1 MLFPKW
7 RDGLLA
13 LALVGMVACTTEMA
27 DVAEAVPAAAVPA
40 PVPGMVVTANAQATQ
55 TGVAILEAG
64 GSAVDAAV
72 AIEAV
77 LSLVEPQSSGFAG
90 GAFMT
95 YLDAATGKVTV
106 FDGRET
112 APAAADPAQFV
123 QADGKP
129 MGFLPAKVSG
139 LSTGVPGVVDMLA
152 LAQAQHGRLSWAELL
167 EPAIALAEE
176 GFAVTPRLAGMLARF
191 GRFLP
196 QDPAQGPVDA
206 YRYFHDAQ
214 GAPLAA
220 GHVLRN
226 PKYAATLRLLQQ
238 NHRALYEGPL
248 AEAIVAAVAQA
259 PRAGAMTLDDLASY
273 EALERAPLCF
283 GYRGKRLCGPP
294 PPSSWV
300 AVAEILGLL
309 AQGGTFGPGGA
320 ATPGNWALFAEA
332 QRRAYADRD
341 YYVADDAFVQVPL
354 EGLLNPEY
362 HKERARGL
370 AEQGAKAPI
379 QPGDPWP
386 FDSHAKALAHGA
398 DATLDIAGTTHF
410 VVVDDAGNVVSMTA
424 TVESIFGSTRMV
436 GGMFLNNE
444 LTDFSFLAA
453 DEAGRPI
460 ANAVA
465 GGKRPRSSMSPTIV
479 LDADGRFLL
488 ATGSPG
494 GNSIIAYTAKSLV
507 GILDWGL
514 SPQAATA
521 LPNVVARG
529 DVVRVEKDRATP
541 ALIAALEAYGQ
552 KTDATRGE
560 NSGLSIV
567 LRHPDGRLEG
577 GADPR
582 REGVVGVPGRR

>member
-1 MLFPKW
+1 MVLSKL
-7 RDGLLA
+7 RES
-13 LALVGMVACTTEMA
+13 ALVLMLVACAACTN
-27 DVAEAVPAAAVPA
+27 DVAERPDFVPEPAARA
-40 PVPGMVVTANAQATQ
+40 PGMVVTANAEATRA
-55 TGVAILEAG
+55 GVAILEAG

-95 YLDAATGKVTV
+95 YLDASTGQITV

-112 APAAADPAQFV
+112 APAAADPRQFL
-123 QADGKP
+123 QADGTP
-129 MGFLPAKVSG
+129 MGFLPAKTSG

-152 LAQAQHGRLSWAELL
+152 LAQGQHGRLPWAQLL
-167 EPAIALAEE
+167 DPAIALAEA

-196 QDPAQGPVDA
+196 QDPAQGPTDA
-206 YRYFHDAQ
+206 YRYFHNAQ
-214 GAPLAA
+214 GEPHAA
-220 GHVLRN
+220 GYRLRN
-226 PKYAATLRLLQQ
+226 PDYAATLRLLQKD
-238 NHRALYEGPL
+238 HRALYSGRL
-248 AEAIVAAVAQA
+248 AQEIVAAVGQA
-259 PRAGAMTLDDLASY
+259 PRPGAMTLEDLASY
-273 EALERAPLCF
+273 EARERSPLCF
-283 GYRGKRLCGPP
+283 DYRGRQLCGPP

-309 AQGGTFGPGGA
+309 EQGTTFESGGA
-320 ATPGNWALFAEA
+320 DTLSNWALFAEA

-341 YYVADDAFVQVPL
+341 YYVADDAFVPVPL
-354 EGLLNPEY
+354 QGLLSQEY
-362 HKERARGL
+362 HRRRSAGL
-370 AEQGAKAPI
+370 AERGAKPAI
-379 QPGDPWP
+379 TPGDPWP
-386 FDSHAKALAHGA
+386 FDAQAQATAYGT

-410 VVVDDAGNVVSMTA
+410 VIVDGQGNVVSMTA

-444 LTDFSFLAA
+444 LTDFSFLPED
-453 DEAGRPI
+453 DEGRPI

-479 LDADGRFLL
+479 LDGQGDFLL

-507 GILDWGL
+507 GVLDWGL
-514 SPQAATA
+514 SPQDATA

-541 ALIAALEAYGQ
+541 ELVAALESYGQ
-552 KTDATRGE
+552 RTDATRGE

-582 REGVVGVPGRR
+582 REGVVGVPRSN